1 MFYCVINKESV
12 SVTFDTPSC
21 CCKINNPS
29 VYEDISQDAPILI
42 PFIMYSTMCRRTF
55 LKEETEAR
63 IFGKPEN
70 VWENE
75 DMEVGIFRTYSPAH

>member
-1 MFYCVINKESV
+1 
-12 SVTFDTPSC
+12 
-21 CCKINNPS
+21 
-29 VYEDISQDAPILI
+29 
-42 PFIMYSTMCRRTF
+42 MCRRTF

-63 IFGKPEN
+63 NFGKPEN